1 MRAIYIARIRV
12 YINIRKGVYV
22 HCTLHGNHF
31 ATCCNLSPNTRII
44 AAMHRV
50 LSKLF
55 PRVNVRGRTKM
66 CNRMSLDH

>member
-1 MRAIYIARIRV
+1 MCAIYVSYAFIQICRRE
-12 YINIRKGVYV
+12 YM
-22 HCTLHGNHF
+22 HCMLHGNHF

-44 AAMHRV
+44 TAMYWV

-55 PRVNVRGRTKM
+55 PCVNERGRTKM